1 MILTLGQAFEVAYQM
16 ALREQIKSKQKKQQT
31 INHPI
36 RSPGSVSSKSK
47 DCGKESPPSSRAR
60 SHSASDIKL
69 NGHQLKIT
77 PLSLSSE
84 PFTAD
89 HPKTPNKTVNDEG
102 RRNEENAK
110 G

>member
-16 ALREQIKSKQKKQQT
+16 ALREQIKSKKPKQQQMV
-31 INHPI
+31 HPI

-47 DCGKESPPSSRAR
+47 DCSKESPPSSRAR
-60 SHSASDIKL
+60 SHSASEIKI

-77 PLSLSSE
+77 PLSFSPE
-84 PFTAD
+84 PFGVEQ
-89 HPKTPNKTVNDEG
+89 KTPSKSTEEG
-102 RRNEENAK
+102 RDAK

>member
-16 ALREQIKSKQKKQQT
+16 ALRDQIKSKKPKNQI

-47 DCGKESPPSSRAR
+47 DIGKESPPSSRAR
-60 SHSASDIKL
+60 SHSASEIKI
-69 NGHQLKIT
+69 NGHLLKIT
-77 PLSLSSE
+77 PLSFSTE
-84 PFTAD
+84 PFGVEQ
-89 HPKTPNKTVNDEG
+89 KTPSKSSDEG
-102 RRNEENAK
+102 RRNEDAK

>member
-16 ALREQIKSKQKKQQT
+16 AIREQIKAKKPKNT
-31 INHPI
+31 TTNHPI

-47 DCGKESPPSSRAR
+47 DIGKESPPSSRAR
-60 SHSASDIKL
+60 SHSASEIKI

-77 PLSLSSE
+77 PLSFSTEPFGVDKSSNNKSSE
-84 PFTAD
+84 
-89 HPKTPNKTVNDEG
+89 
-102 RRNEENAK
+102 RNEDAK